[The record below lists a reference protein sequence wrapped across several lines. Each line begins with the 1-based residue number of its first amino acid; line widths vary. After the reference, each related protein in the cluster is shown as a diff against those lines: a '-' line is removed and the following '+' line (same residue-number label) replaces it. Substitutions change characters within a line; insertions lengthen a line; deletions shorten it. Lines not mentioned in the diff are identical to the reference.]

1 MKVTEVK
8 VRPYH
13 SNDEQQVIELWHQ
26 CNLVVP
32 WNDPKRDIELKLK
45 FQPHMFLV
53 GAKDDLIVAS
63 IMVGYEGHRGWINY
77 LAVLPNYQ
85 RQGIGWLMMNAA
97 EAELKKLGCPKVNLQ
112 VRSSNKSVIAFYEK
126 IGFTDSN
133 VISMGKCL

>member
-13 SNDEQQVIELWHQ
+13 SDDEQQVIELWHQ

-32 WNDPKRDIELKLK
+32 WNDPKRDIELKLQ
-45 FQPHMFLV
+45 FQPHLFLV
-53 GAKDDLIVAS
+53 AAKDDLIVAS

-133 VISMGKCL
+133 VISMGKSL